1 MRKFWIGAA
10 CRLAPAL
17 LTHVAYRQFT
27 RPPVQKIPSGER
39 EVLDTAEQATVPFRG
54 FRIQTYHWPGPG
66 KRLVLVHGWEGRAGN
81 FISLLPFL
89 QGAGFDVYAFDAPSH
104 GLSSRGATS
113 MFEFSDLVA
122 ERLQDWQ
129 PEYAISHSFGSV
141 ATISALSNTPAL
153 SLKKYALLT
162 TPDRFLERIDW
173 VAAQVGI
180 TEAVK
185 RRLIN
190 RIHREMGI
198 DPAAMN
204 VSDAAAH
211 TRVGQALILHDV
223 RDRVIPIQQARNV
236 HAHWPVSH
244 LQELEDTGH
253 FKILRDPGVQ
263 EHLRAF
269 FLS

>member
-1 MRKFWIGAA
+1 MRKFWIGTA

-17 LTHVAYRQFT
+17 LADFAYRQFT
-27 RPPVQKIPSGER
+27 HPPAQKLPPAER
-39 EVLDTAEQATVPFRG
+39 DVLDTAEKTIVPFRD
-54 FRIQTYHWPGPG
+54 FRIQTYRWAGPG

-81 FISLLPFL
+81 FISLLPLL
-89 QGAGFDVYAFDAPSH
+89 QTAGFDVYAFDAPSH

-141 ATISALSNTPAL
+141 ATISALSSNPAL

-180 TEAVK
+180 TEGVK
-185 RRLIN
+185 KRLIR
-190 RIHREMGI
+190 RIQREMGI

-211 TRVGQALILHDV
+211 TRVEQALILHDV

-236 HAHWPVSH
+236 HAHWPSSQ
-244 LQELEDTGH
+244 LQELEHTGH
-253 FKILRDPGVQ
+253 FKILRDPGVR
-263 EHLRAF
+263 ECLHAF